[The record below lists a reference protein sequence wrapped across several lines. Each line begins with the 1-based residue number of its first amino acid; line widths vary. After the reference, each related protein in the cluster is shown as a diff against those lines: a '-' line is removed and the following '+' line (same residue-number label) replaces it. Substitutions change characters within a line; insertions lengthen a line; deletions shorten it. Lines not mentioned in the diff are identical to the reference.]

1 MSEEKKP
8 SVFEMQMEINQLLS
22 DRLDLIV
29 KWNSELNTIVK
40 ALSERV
46 IALEGGCACK
56 KGEM

>member
-29 KWNSELNTIVK
+29 KWNSELNAIVK
-40 ALSERV
+40 TLSERLV
-46 IALEGGCACK
+46 ALEGDCACK